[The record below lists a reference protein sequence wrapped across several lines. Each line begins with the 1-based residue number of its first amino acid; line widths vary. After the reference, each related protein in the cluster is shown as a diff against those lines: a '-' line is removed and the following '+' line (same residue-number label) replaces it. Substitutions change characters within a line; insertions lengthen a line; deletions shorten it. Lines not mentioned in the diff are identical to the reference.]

1 MAGGTLNLKTA
12 QSGSGSSAEAIR
24 ACVGEREQLP
34 VQRSRQGEE
43 SAEVSGPCQ
52 NSVQRTETLA

>member
-24 ACVGEREQLP
+24 ARVGEREQLP